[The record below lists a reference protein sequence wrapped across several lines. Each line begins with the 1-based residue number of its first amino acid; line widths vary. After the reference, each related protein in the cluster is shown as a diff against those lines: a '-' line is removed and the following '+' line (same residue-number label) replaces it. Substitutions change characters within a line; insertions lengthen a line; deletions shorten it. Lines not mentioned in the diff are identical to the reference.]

1 VRHIN
6 KLHKVC
12 MLPASC
18 VLSMH
23 ACTCSTC
30 SSSSYATPFGKT
42 NKKKKGLS
50 ALKFFFKKSNFVWIY
65 HQKKILAVERNFS
78 SCLCAV
84 LQACRALLLLLPSFQ
99 GSMLC
104 PQLFCCSTSNFPPY
118 PQTHPPPS
126 NPPQTNHKILL
137 KKEPLGAPPLQKK
150 TPKQNLNNSQGI
162 SKLTKDKSL
171 PLPHRILTF
180 PSYLRNKTQPHP
192 HP

>member
-1 VRHIN
+1 
-6 KLHKVC
+6 

-42 NKKKKGLS
+42 NKKKKRPVCTKIL
-50 ALKFFFKKSNFVWIY
+50 FKKNQILYGFTI
-65 HQKKILAVERNFS
+65 KKKFLLLRETSLLV
-78 SCLCAV
+78 CVLV

-104 PQLFCCSTSNFPPY
+104 PQLFCCSTSNFPPF

-126 NPPQTNHKILL
+126 TNQSQNPP
-137 KKEPLGAPPLQKK
+137 KKGTPGRPPPPKKK

-162 SKLTKDKSL
+162 SKLTKDKSF

-192 HP
+192 